1 MRSIVI
7 TAPGEPD
14 VLQLQSRS
22 KPVCAH
28 SEILV
33 RIRAT
38 AVNRA
43 DVLQRK
49 GNYPPPAGASPDVPG
64 LEYAGIVE
72 AVGAQVTDFKA
83 GDRVFGLAAG
93 GTYQDYLGVES
104 ATAMHI
110 PAELS
115 WLEAAAIPEAF
126 ITAYDAAFLQ
136 AQLKEKEYFLVSAA
150 GSGVGIAAAQM
161 ARALGVISIGTVRQ
175 ASKVEELKKYFDH
188 VICVQNAQFESAVN
202 EISGGGVDVVLELV
216 GGDYVAEDLKCTRS
230 KGRIMVVGLLAG
242 AKCNFSLGTLLSK
255 RLTVKGTTLRGRSTE
270 EKSQVTK
277 EFESQ
282 IMPLFSQ
289 GKLKAVVDKVFALN
303 DAAAAHKMMEANEN
317 FGKIVLD
324 LGAEND
330 NEHE

>member
-7 TAPGEPD
+7 TAAGGPE

-22 KPVCAH
+22 KPNCKD

-33 RIRAT
+33 RIKAT

-49 GNYPPPAGASPDVPG
+49 GNYPPPTGASPDVPG
-64 LEYAGIVE
+64 LEYAGVVE
-72 AVGAQVTDFKA
+72 AIGARADGFKI
-83 GDRVFGLAAG
+83 GDRVFSLAAG
-93 GTYQDYLGVES
+93 GTYQDFLAVES
-104 ATAMHI
+104 ATVMHL
-110 PAELS
+110 PESLQ

-136 AQLKEKEYFLVSAA
+136 AQLKENEYLLVSAA
-150 GSGVGIAAAQM
+150 ASGVGIAAAQM
-161 ARALGVISIGTVRQ
+161 ARAHGAVSIGTVRQ

-188 VICVQNAQFESAVN
+188 VLCVGDGLFADAVN
-202 EISGGGVDVVLELV
+202 QISGGGVNVVLELV

-230 KGRIMVVGLLAG
+230 RGRIMVVGLLAG
-242 AKCNFSLGTLLSK
+242 AKCNFNLSALLSK

-270 EKSQVTK
+270 EKSEVTK
-277 EFESQ
+277 AFASK
-282 IMPLFSQ
+282 ILPLFSE
-289 GKLKAVVDKVFALN
+289 GKLKAVVDKVFALS
-303 DAAAAHKMMEANEN
+303 DAAEAHKMMEENQN

-324 LGAEND
+324 LAPSGNDEN
-330 NEHE
+330 E

>member
-7 TAPGEPD
+7 TAAGGPD

-22 KPVCAH
+22 KPICKD

-33 RIRAT
+33 KIKAT

-49 GNYPPPAGASPDVPG
+49 GNYPAPVGASPDVPG
-64 LEYAGIVE
+64 LEYAGVVE
-72 AVGAQVTDFKA
+72 EVGSEVIGFKI

-93 GTYQDYLGVES
+93 GTYQDYLALES
-104 ATAMHI
+104 ATVMHL
-110 PAELS
+110 PETLG

-136 AQLKEKEYFLVSAA
+136 AQLKEKEYLLVSAA
-150 GSGVGIAAAQM
+150 ASGVGIAAAQM
-161 ARALGVISIGTVRQ
+161 ARAFGAISIGTVRQ

-188 VICVQNAQFESAVN
+188 VICVQNGQFAEPVN
-202 EISGGGVDVVLELV
+202 QITDGGVNVVLELV
-216 GGDYVAEDLKCTRS
+216 GGDYLAEDLKCTRS

-242 AKCNFSLGTLLSK
+242 AKCNFNLGALLSK
-255 RLTVKGTTLRGRSTE
+255 RLTVRGTTLRGRSTE
-270 EKSQVTK
+270 EKSEVTRA
-277 EFESQ
+277 FEENFL
-282 IMPLFSQ
+282 PLFNA
-289 GKLKAVVDKVFALN
+289 GKLKAVVDKVFALS
-303 DAAAAHKMMEANEN
+303 DASEAHKMMEANQN

-324 LGAEND
+324 LASAGD
-330 NEHE
+330 S